1 MKLTINQ
8 KILEKALSHANWIIE
23 KKQTVP
29 ILGYILFRASQ
40 EDGTLILTATNMDM
54 TIVDILHCDVGAGG
68 SYCLPAGL
76 LYEIVRKIP
85 SGANVCFEAASDQNI
100 IKVTSSKASFSIH
113 HMDSD
118 GFPPIASA
126 DYPVSFALNT
136 KTFKKAIDVAKVAML
151 QDNTRFHLNGI
162 HMHYDN
168 DLGRNNINFVATDL
182 FRIAC
187 VNIDAPISAQ
197 GMSPIIMSKRTVM
210 ELIKLIDGG
219 AETTAK
225 VSVAENRISFEL
237 EAPDSVKTEFSSR
250 LINGSFPEYKSA
262 LDVSNDKILIVNT
275 SDFIDALER
284 VSTVVTD
291 ATSSVKLNIHQDK
304 LILEGVSRE
313 FGSATDEIAASFN
326 GFEMFEICFNSRYLL
341 EILGQIETP
350 EVKLLL
356 AESNS
361 SAIISPTDTSE
372 KPDINMIFAVMPIEI
387 VKK

>member
-1 MKLTINQ
+1 MKLTVNQ
-8 KILEKALSHANWIIE
+8 KVLEKALSHANWIIE

-29 ILGYILFRASQ
+29 ILGYILFQASK
-40 EDGTLILTATNMDM
+40 ENGTLVLTATNMDM
-54 TIVDILHCDVGAGG
+54 TIVDTLRCQVDIGG
-68 SYCLPAGL
+68 SYCLPASL
-76 LYEIVRKIP
+76 LYEIVRKIS
-85 SGANVCFEAASDQNI
+85 SGANVCFESSNDQNA
-100 IKVTSSKASFSIH
+100 IKVTSNKASFSIH
-113 HMDSD
+113 YMDSD

-136 KTFKKAIDVAKVAML
+136 KTFKKAVDVAKVAML

-162 HMHYDN
+162 HMHHDT
-168 DLGRNNINFVATDL
+168 DPGINNINFVATDL

-187 VNIDAPISAQ
+187 VSINTPPNIQSMP
-197 GMSPIIMSKRTVM
+197 PIIMSKRTVL

-219 AETTAK
+219 ADANVN
-225 VSVAENRISFEL
+225 VSVSENRISFGL
-237 EAPDSVKTEFSSR
+237 ESSDSIKTEFSSR

-262 LDVSNDKILIVNT
+262 LDVSNDKILVVNT

-291 ATSSVKLNIHQDK
+291 STSSIKLNIYQDK
-304 LILEGVSRE
+304 LVLEGVSRE
-313 FGSATDEIAASFN
+313 FGTANDEIEASFN

-361 SAIISPTDTSE
+361 STIISPTDTSE
-372 KPDINMIFAVMPIEI
+372 KLDIEMVFAVMPIEI
-387 VKK
+387 VKT